1 MLISFYILFV
11 KKKYDSLIL
20 LWVSSSFG
28 WGFSRVLGEGVGEG
42 LGFMLEDVDDVW
54 LYVG

>member
-1 MLISFYILFV
+1 MNKFLYFIC

-20 LWVSSSFG
+20 LWVCSSFG

-42 LGFMLEDVDDVW
+42 LGFVLEDVDDVW